1 VRRQTATSGINPAG
15 SGRAL
20 RLDPFSLPV
29 SFHAHDTRADGGVR
43 QIELHRERVVLR
55 RAVRG
60 MRMAVS
66 VRITDFL
73 GVALR
78 GIDDGAM
85 LVLRHRDPSLTIP
98 LCVSTDQ
105 DEIATAWLKWSEL
118 FALPQLRDDDR
129 REAAPRRRRRNAIRW
144 RRPRFLMRR
153 RVGSLFEPARIHR
166 GEREIIA
173 RN

>member
-15 SGRAL
+15 SGRVL
-20 RLDPFSLPV
+20 RLDPLSLPV
-29 SFHAHDTRADGGVR
+29 SFSAHDTRADGGVR

-55 RAVRG
+55 RAALG
-60 MRMAVS
+60 MRMEVS
-66 VRITDFL
+66 VRVSDFL

-78 GIDDGAM
+78 GIEDGAM

-98 LCVSTDQ
+98 LCVSSDP
-105 DEIATAWLKWSEL
+105 DEIAAAWLMWSEL
-118 FALPQLRDDDR
+118 FALPQLRDDEP
-129 REAAPRRRRRNAIRW
+129 REPAPRRRRRNAVRW

-153 RVGSLFEPARIHR
+153 RVGDLINPAQVYR